1 MSKRF
6 ASIVVGSASTLS
18 LHTNV
23 TGLTAMMFGSIAGLV
38 RLAAQHYVAITLWTA
53 LTTSSSM

>member
-1 MSKRF
+1 
-6 ASIVVGSASTLS
+6 